1 MVATFTRWSYGGSP
15 PWLNPNFMG
24 KTLALGDLQAV
35 KYQQDNGKLYFLIFL
50 AGNYF
55 AKAFLECQTN
65 ALQQQIEKGITKI

>member
-1 MVATFTRWSYGGSP
+1 
-15 PWLNPNFMG
+15 MG